1 MNKIKKMLWM
11 TAGFI
16 FVGIAYIGVVT
27 PGIPWSTPSL
37 MAAYCFSKSSER
49 FHNWI
54 MNHKLFGPFIINWK
68 NKRVFPTL
76 GKFAMFITMD
86 ISLIV
91 LWFTTYNL
99 KAVAYLAVTFLLIN
113 IWAYRFPGSEE
124 EYERRKKAGEKI
136 GWLK

>member
-37 MAAYCFSKSSER
+37 IAAYCFSKSSER
-49 FHNWI
+49 FHSWI
-54 MNHKLFGPFIINWK
+54 MNHKLFGPFISNWN
-68 NKRVFPTL
+68 NKRVFPTI

-86 ISLIV
+86 ISIIMVWL
-91 LWFTTYNL
+91 TTHNL
-99 KAVAYLAVTFLLIN
+99 KAVIYMSITFLLIN